1 MSTDGQ
7 VYMLRSWETQ
17 LILLESVL
25 HEVCF
30 SSGWLKQ
37 VAHLVF
43 VSQLIF
49 SFFRP
54 KLAIQQWQYC
64 TGALFN
70 PIHPGGGFPP
80 PLTLFAQ
87 GLSIDEC
94 WKKNFPLNCWNP
106 LFWLFLNN
114 FFTATTHHSEKI
126 STFLETFLY
135 GLPSWYN
142 KAVKKMSSS
151 FLKFESKFT
160 QSLIVNYSLKTTFL
174 WMLLKTIIVDHT
186 KRFPKRCLTS
196 LNDVWLLWKSRLKKG
211 QKMRV
216 QPSPGL

>member
-1 MSTDGQ
+1 M
-7 VYMLRSWETQ
+7 
-17 LILLESVL
+17 
-25 HEVCF
+25 
-30 SSGWLKQ
+30 LKQ
-37 VAHLVF
+37 FFPPICLKIKIKTNQAIVNVNCPWL
-43 VSQLIF
+43 
-49 SFFRP
+49 FFR
-54 KLAIQQWQYC
+54 YV
-64 TGALFN
+64 N
-70 PIHPGGGFPP
+70 PMAVGEG
-80 PLTLFAQ
+80 
-87 GLSIDEC
+87 
-94 WKKNFPLNCWNP
+94 WNP

-126 STFLETFLY
+126 STFLETSLY

-196 LNDVWLLWKSRLKKG
+196 LNDVWLLWKNRLKKG